1 MSVSRGFAVAN
12 GPPAG
17 VNGPWDGGICDRERE
32 VAVDDKQ
39 TEDAQ
44 DYAKDSPADE
54 ASEAPTGKE
63 GITEGDKTLPDDQ
76 ATFQPEST

>member
-1 MSVSRGFAVAN
+1 M
-12 GPPAG
+12 
-17 VNGPWDGGICDRERE
+17 
-32 VAVDDKQ
+32 DDKQ
-39 TEDAQ
+39 TEEGK

-54 ASEAPTGKE
+54 ASDAPTGKE